1 MGECEIKVN
10 GREGMA
16 MAEEMARK
24 QSKKIPNLKASGR
37 DGVQG
42 FWLKKLVQLRKNYLK
57 QLNNCLDG
65 SSILPTRMTKGRSI
79 QCLKDSTIRNAV
91 NNFRLKSCLPLYSG

>member
-24 QSKKIPNLKASGR
+24 QSKKIPNLKARGR

-65 SSILPTRMTKGRSI
+65 ISILPTRMTKGRSI